1 MNLDGAMKPAI
12 QAMRESVVEELVPR
26 RGDGVS
32 DNDQFFDRGADL
44 NTAPAVWVSPSKE
57 KQREEKE
64 KDREQN
70 RRRRRILLRFLGFD
84 SRPIFFKNN
93 SKFTHSIMSVKGWV
107 FQWTMRRRRR
117 QQHCRCFHLQHLSPS
132 TLRRRRRVSM
142 WVLLRSWRHRDQ
154 TMTMTMNSVFY
165 VSYQRRHRCVQPKK
179 TSHSFAC
186 GKKTFEATDF
196 LFLTLV
202 SRWQLTKFL
211 DIGSCGP
218 QVLKSMRHMENQKRE
233 VDI

>member
-1 MNLDGAMKPAI
+1 MGKPI
-12 QAMRESVVEELVPR
+12 ERKTKGGEGEGQGTKKKTKRKSLVFFGFWLKTDFFEE
-26 RGDGVS
+26 
-32 DNDQFFDRGADL
+32 N
-44 NTAPAVWVSPSKE
+44 E
-57 KQREEKE
+57 
-64 KDREQN
+64 
-70 RRRRRILLRFLGFD
+70 
-84 SRPIFFKNN
+84 

-186 GKKTFEATDF
+186 GKKHSKQPTFCFWHWFQDDN
-196 LFLTLV
+196 LQSSWTLD
-202 SRWQLTKFL
+202 LAA
-211 DIGSCGP
+211 
-218 QVLKSMRHMENQKRE
+218 LKC
-233 VDI
+233 